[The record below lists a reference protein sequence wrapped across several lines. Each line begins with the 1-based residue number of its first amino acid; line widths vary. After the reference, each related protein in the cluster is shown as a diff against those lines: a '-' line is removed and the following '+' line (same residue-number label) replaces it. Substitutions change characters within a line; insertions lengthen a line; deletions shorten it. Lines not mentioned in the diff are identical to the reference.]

1 MVCSSRGLAMSSLSA
16 TVTTTSRWRA
26 RSASTISM
34 LRRPYTSVVECAAAH
49 LYQVIDASEPGRLAI
64 TLPPELVV
72 HASTAPPL
80 QYVRQRAC

>member
-1 MVCSSRGLAMSSLSA
+1 
-16 TVTTTSRWRA
+16 
-26 RSASTISM
+26 M